1 LVDRWEVTMAK
12 KGKPAKKAKARAAA
26 PVKKSKVTAKPVK
39 TVKPVPDGYHTIT
52 PHIILD
58 DAAKAPGPG
67 GKIVHAEVTIGDSVF
82 MLSDEIA
89 PMPGQPGVYK
99 SPKGAGL
106 CTGALFLYVP
116 DVDAAFG
123 RAVKAGCNVRTP
135 VTDMF
140 WGDRYG
146 QVIDPFGH
154 TWGLATHTEDVSMK
168 DMEKRQQEFMAK
180 MAQAS

>member
-1 LVDRWEVTMAK
+1 MGLEPSDPAIAIAEGVNPGQSVMGGRGGDEAVGREDIPRRVEGLESREELVERGVV
-12 KGKPAKKAKARAAA
+12 RR
-26 PVKKSKVTAKPVK
+26 
-39 TVKPVPDGYHTIT
+39 H
-52 PHIILD
+52 
-58 DAAKAPGPG
+58 
-67 GKIVHAEVTIGDSVF
+67 
-82 MLSDEIA
+82 MLADEIA

-99 SPKGAGL
+99 SPKAAGL
-106 CTGALFLYVP
+106 CTGAMFLYVP
-116 DVDAAFG
+116 DVDAAFS
-123 RAVKAGCNVRTP
+123 RALKSGCSVRTP